1 MKPNRFYLYSLVL
14 VFLPLMGYSQV
25 VLQALEAYNNIT
37 FGSGDKKRI
46 ASIYDA
52 DYLPYNIDPRS
63 EALWQRDIPADG
75 TPDPLINHQGKI
87 TTTGFQ
93 VGIPVRVLVSTT
105 LPAYSV
111 DITVPATYTEDG
123 NSRTLRFS
131 WQEQPVIATEAINGT
146 YHIVATIRSLEGDL
160 LIKKLDMNMGF
171 GADVEGLLLGT
182 FNYPDRYAGAGQ
194 FVTTNAQYKLYAVTG
209 IPDRCFGKTTA
220 ACVGYGAAVREHDFI
235 YTPVLGPDGKVWLSN
250 NLGAEYARYGSA
262 YFEPADQ
269 AGARDAYTSD
279 PLVYPTVSQ
288 IKNDRQ
294 AYGSLFQWQRN
305 PDGHEL
311 MDNSVNSIYRKYAG
325 YPTGVLS
332 TSWTN
337 PNHNITI
344 DNYSPKHSWVT
355 NDLTQQG
362 PHNLWQSGGATNPCP
377 AGYHVPTRE
386 EMQALH
392 IAIDGA
398 TISANTKLRGERVLR
413 LTEGGLI
420 RTGVYREDIDNS
432 GWYWTSSHSGTNASY
447 LSWNK
452 SRYATSENKDIQH
465 YSMSIRCI
473 KD

>member
-14 VFLPLMGYSQV
+14 VFLPFMVHTQV

-37 FGSGDKKRI
+37 FESGKTRI
-46 ASIYDA
+46 ASIYDT

-75 TPDPLINHQGKI
+75 TPDPLIDHQGKI

-93 VGIPVRVLVSTT
+93 VAIPISVLVSTT

-111 DITVPATYTEDG
+111 DITVPAAYTEDG

-131 WQEQPVIATEAINGT
+131 WEEQAVTYNGVT
-146 YHIVATIRSLEGDL
+146 THIVATIRSLEGDL

-194 FVTTNAQYKLYAVTG
+194 FVTTNAEYKLYVVTG
-209 IPDRCFGKTTA
+209 IPDRCFGKTTV

-235 YTPVLGPDGKVWLSN
+235 YTPVLGPDGKVWLNN
-250 NLGAEYARYGSA
+250 NLGAEYARYGSGVFDPVA
-262 YFEPADQ
+262 Q
-269 AGARDAYTSD
+269 AGTRNADTGEL
-279 PLVYPTVSQ
+279 LVYPTPEQRV
-288 IKNDRQ
+288 IDFF
-294 AYGSLFQWQRN
+294 ATGSLFQWQRN

-311 MDNSVNSIYRKYAG
+311 MVRPYYLGRSGTHRKYAA
-325 YPTGVLS
+325 YPRSVLS

-344 DNYSPKHSWVT
+344 CDYSPSWVT
-355 NDLTQQG
+355 NDLRQQG
-362 PHNLWQSGGATNPCP
+362 PHTLWQSGGATNPCP

-398 TISANTKLRGERVLR
+398 TIVAATKLNQGAL
-413 LTEGGLI
+413 LLIEGGLVQSAVY
-420 RTGVYREDIDNS
+420 TGYMFQS

-452 SRYATSENKDIQH
+452 SGFATSENNAFQY

>member
-37 FGSGDKKRI
+37 FESGKKRI

-93 VGIPVRVLVSTT
+93 VGIPVSVLKDGT

-111 DITVPATYTEDG
+111 DITVPAAHTEDG

-131 WQEQPVIATEAINGT
+131 WQEQPVIATGAIGGT
-146 YHIVATIRSLEGDL
+146 TYIVATIRSLEGDL

-194 FVTTNAQYKLYAVTG
+194 FVTTTAEYKLYAVTG

-220 ACVGYGAAVREHDFI
+220 ACVGYGAGAREHDFI

-250 NLGAEYARYGSA
+250 NLGAEYARYGSVV
-262 YFEPADQ
+262 FDPAAQ
-269 AGARDAYTSD
+269 AGTRENSWSR
-279 PLVYPTVSQ
+279 PLVYPTVEQ
-288 IKNDRQ
+288 IQLDYF

-311 MDNSVNSIYRKYAG
+311 IEPRIDRRRLNFDRTDI
-325 YPTGVLS
+325 LS
-332 TSWTN
+332 TSWTKPGSKWTMSST
-337 PNHNITI
+337 PN
-344 DNYSPKHSWVT
+344 YSWVT

-362 PHNLWQSGGATNPCP
+362 PHTLWQSGGATNPCP
-377 AGYHVPTRE
+377 SGYHVPTRE

-413 LTEGGLI
+413 LTEGDRISTPNG
-420 RTGVYREDIDNS
+420 YIDVVPGNN

-447 LSWNK
+447 LSWN
-452 SRYATSENKDIQH
+452 RYGYAISENDGWQRIA
-465 YSMSIRCI
+465 MSIRCI